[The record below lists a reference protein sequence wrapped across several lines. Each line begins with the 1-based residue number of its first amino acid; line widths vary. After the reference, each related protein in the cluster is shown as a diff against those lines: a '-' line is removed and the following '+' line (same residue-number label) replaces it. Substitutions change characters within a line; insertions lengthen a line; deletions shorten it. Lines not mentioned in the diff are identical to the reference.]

1 VEVQRNNINK
11 SVPNTMGDWIGKVER
26 KSRKP
31 WITQEMINK
40 VNERRQWKN
49 VNKEKGMK
57 TY

>member
-1 VEVQRNNINK
+1 
-11 SVPNTMGDWIGKVER
+11 MGDFIGKVER

-40 VNERRQWKN
+40 VNERWQWKN
-49 VNKEKGMK
+49 VNKQQGIK